1 MHPPP
6 WTLLSIIL
14 SRWIMKKHSAKRNKL
29 GSYKSPAPV
38 TRPPFCLSRSI
49 PALGTSHL
57 DDRFGTTLSSYL
69 SPDFSSS
76 KGIRMSITSPART
89 ALCSTRVLSTLPR
102 AQINNKRPVLNRKM
116 SSDNTPNF
124 DFPERKPSEE
134 EKQMIDDVLNL
145 CTWLLIISLVPQSL
159 CRRRGSGSWSVGC
172 GLILVQISFGPSPRR
187 TRAMLPTRGSMTL
200 SVSRTVWSRS

>member
-1 MHPPP
+1 M
-6 WTLLSIIL
+6 T
-14 SRWIMKKHSAKRNKL
+14 
-29 GSYKSPAPV
+29 
-38 TRPPFCLSRSI
+38 
-49 PALGTSHL
+49 ALGP
-57 DDRFGTTLSSYL
+57 TLSSYL

-159 CRRRGSGSWSVGC
+159 WRRRGSGSWSVGC